1 MANIG
6 DKMAIKNI
14 TSTDPKKAEVVKQF
28 KDQYSASKVTN
39 VKYDTVKNI
48 YTANC
53 FRKFEF
59 LGNKTLQMENT
70 FDQIDYLEKR
80 MLLNQEMDNT

>member
-1 MANIG
+1 
-6 DKMAIKNI
+6 MAIKNI

-28 KDQYSASKVTN
+28 KDRYSASKVTN
-39 VKYDTVKNI
+39 VKYDTVKEI

-59 LGNKTLQMENT
+59 LGNKTLQGGSYYEQLKSDPL
-70 FDQIDYLEKR
+70 FLEEQR
-80 MLLNQEMDNT
+80 QLLDDKMNGE

>member
-1 MANIG
+1 
-6 DKMAIKNI
+6 MAIKNVP
-14 TSTDPKKAEVVKQF
+14 STDPDKAKVVKQF

-70 FDQIDYLEKR
+70 FDQIDHLEKR

>member
-1 MANIG
+1 MGGCI
-6 DKMAIKNI
+6 MAIKNI

-70 FDQIDYLEKR
+70 FDQIDHLEKR

>member
-1 MANIG
+1 MGGGI
-6 DKMAIKNI
+6 MAIQNV

-70 FDQIDYLEKR
+70 FDQIDHLEKR

>member
-1 MANIG
+1 
-6 DKMAIKNI
+6 MAIKNI

-39 VKYDTVKNI
+39 VKYDNVKNI

-59 LGNKTLQMENT
+59 LGNKILQMENT
-70 FDQIDYLEKR
+70 FDQIDHLEKR

>member
-1 MANIG
+1 
-6 DKMAIKNI
+6 MAIKNI

-39 VKYDTVKNI
+39 VKYDNVKNI

-70 FDQIDYLEKR
+70 FDQIDHLEKR

>member
-1 MANIG
+1 
-6 DKMAIKNI
+6 MAIKNI

-70 FDQIDYLEKR
+70 FDQIDHLEKR

>member
-1 MANIG
+1 
-6 DKMAIKNI
+6 MAIKNI

-70 FDQIDYLEKR
+70 FDQIDHMEKR

>member
-1 MANIG
+1 
-6 DKMAIKNI
+6 MAIKNI

-70 FDQIDYLEKR
+70 FDQIDHLEKR
-80 MLLNQEMDNT
+80 MLLNQEMDNTWNMNI

>member
-1 MANIG
+1 
-6 DKMAIKNI
+6 MAIKNI

-59 LGNKTLQMENT
+59 LGNKILQMENT
-70 FDQIDYLEKR
+70 FDQIDHLEKR

>member
-1 MANIG
+1 
-6 DKMAIKNI
+6 MAIKNI

>member
-1 MANIG
+1 
-6 DKMAIKNI
+6 MAIKNI

-70 FDQIDYLEKR
+70 FDQIDHMEKR
-80 MLLNQEMDNT
+80 MLLNQEMDNTWNTNT